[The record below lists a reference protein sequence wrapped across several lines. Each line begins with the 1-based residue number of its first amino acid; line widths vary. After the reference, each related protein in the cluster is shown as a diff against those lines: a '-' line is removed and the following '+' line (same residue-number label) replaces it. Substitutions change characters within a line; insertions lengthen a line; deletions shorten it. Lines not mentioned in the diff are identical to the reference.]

1 MVEFSLILEMA
12 LVACAICGLYE
23 LRGRFGL
30 TPLYIFLAS
39 TQYLQALLGGAVFL
53 RIAGGISVS
62 PGSVVLFAGNL
73 FALLLIYLREGVPA
87 TRTLVY
93 GLLLANVTLGV
104 FSFFTQMQLAMA
116 GDAATQVVPYAFFG
130 VSYRAFAIG
139 VLVMLLDGLLMI
151 VLYELLFFQLTWAP
165 LLLRLLV
172 ALLGVLYFDSVMFG
186 VLSYWGRPD
195 FSALLTGNMAGKSIA
210 GVTYAILLWLY
221 LDRSAKS
228 GPRPELERP
237 RELRD
242 VFSIITYR
250 ERYERMA
257 QALAA
262 SEERLRQAQLMEAVG
277 RLASGIAHDF
287 GNILTAVESYAGV
300 LQERLAADHPGRDE
314 VKGIREGSARGKGL
328 IRQLLAVGRRQPL
341 TPQTLEIAAVIHG
354 MEGMLRTVLGA
365 KFRLDTRIGDAIP
378 KVAADPGQMEQVL
391 LNLVINA
398 RDAMPGG
405 GTIRVTLETRELR
418 GQERVEA
425 GVVQAGRHVALLVE
439 AAGAGISA
447 DTLEHVFEPFYTTK
461 GSIGNGLGLS
471 IVYGIVTQSG
481 GAIQVESAPGAGSR
495 FTILLPE
502 APTGFRTP
510 TSPTVP
516 KGSLG
521 R

>member
-1 MVEFSLILEMA
+1 MIELTLIAEMV
-12 LVACAICGLYE
+12 LVAIFICGLYE

-30 TPLYIFLAS
+30 TPLYIFLAA

-53 RIAGGISVS
+53 HILGGIAVS

-93 GLLLANVTLGV
+93 GLILANFTLGI
-104 FSFFTQMQLAMA
+104 FSYITQWQVALAGPA
-116 GDAATQVVPYAFFG
+116 VTQIVPFEFFG
-130 VSYRAFAIG
+130 VSYRAFG
-139 VLVMLLDGLLMI
+139 VGVFVMLLDGLLMI

-165 LLLRLLV
+165 LFIRLLV
-172 ALLGVLYFDSVMFG
+172 ALLGVLYFDSVIFG

-210 GVTYAILLWLY
+210 GVTYAILLWGY
-221 LDRSAKS
+221 LEWSARS

-287 GNILTAVESYAGV
+287 GNVLTAVESYAGV
-300 LQERLAADHPGRDE
+300 LLERLGKDHPGREE
-314 VKGIREGSARGKGL
+314 VQGIREGSARGKAL

-341 TPQTLEIAAVIHG
+341 APQTLPISDVVQG

-365 KFRLDTRIGDAIP
+365 KFRLETRIGDGVP
-378 KVAADPGQMEQVL
+378 LVAADPGQLEQVL

-405 GTIRVTLETRELR
+405 GTIRVTLEARELR

-425 GVVQAGRHVALLVE
+425 GSVRAGVHAALMVE
-439 AAGAGISA
+439 DRGAGISQE
-447 DTLEHVFEPFYTTK
+447 TLEHVFEPFYTTK

-481 GAIQVESAPGAGSR
+481 GAIQVESAPGSGSR
-495 FTILLPE
+495 FTILLPKV
-502 APTGFRTP
+502 ASDFRTP
-510 TSPTVP
+510 APLTVP
-516 KGSLG
+516 KAPMGG
-521 R
+521 

>member
-1 MVEFSLILEMA
+1 MVELTLILEMA
-12 LVACAICGLYE
+12 FVAFCICGLYE
-23 LRGRFGL
+23 LRGRFGIA
-30 TPLYIFLAS
+30 PLYIFLAS
-39 TQYLQALLGGAVFL
+39 TQYLQALLGGAIFL
-53 RIAGGISVS
+53 HIAGGIAVS

-93 GLLLANVTLGV
+93 GLILANVTLGL
-104 FSFFTQMQLAMA
+104 FSFITQLQIGFA
-116 GDAATQVVPYAFFG
+116 GPAVTQVIPFEFFG
-130 VSYRAFAIG
+130 VGYRAFG
-139 VLVMLLDGLLMI
+139 VGVFVFLLDGLLMI

-165 LLLRLLV
+165 LFVRLLV
-172 ALLGVLYFDSVMFG
+172 ALLGVLYFDSVLFG

-195 FSALLTGNMAGKSIA
+195 FSELLTGNMAGKTIA

-221 LDRSAKS
+221 LDRSARS

-300 LQERLAADHPGRDE
+300 LQERFPAGDPALED

-328 IRQLLAVGRRQPL
+328 IRQLLAVGRRQRL
-341 TPQTLEIAAVIHG
+341 TPQTLGLATVIQG
-354 MEGMLRTVLGA
+354 MEGMLRTVLGV
-365 KFRLDTRIGDAIP
+365 KFRLDTRIGDGVP
-378 KVAADPGQMEQVL
+378 LVAADPGQMEQVL

-398 RDAMPGG
+398 RDSMPGG
-405 GTIRVTLETRELR
+405 GTIRITLEAMELR
-418 GQERVEA
+418 GLERVEA
-425 GVVQAGRHVALLVE
+425 GQVHAGRHAALMVE
-439 AAGAGISA
+439 DAGAGIGQ

-481 GAIQVESAPGAGSR
+481 GAIQVKSAPGAGSR

-502 APTGFRTP
+502 AHPTFRTP
-510 TSPTVP
+510 SPLPVP
-516 KGSLG
+516 KVPAGG
-521 R
+521 

>member
-1 MVEFSLILEMA
+1 
-12 LVACAICGLYE
+12 
-23 LRGRFGL
+23 
-30 TPLYIFLAS
+30 
-39 TQYLQALLGGAVFL
+39 
-53 RIAGGISVS
+53 
-62 PGSVVLFAGNL
+62 
-73 FALLLIYLREGVPA
+73 
-87 TRTLVY
+87 
-93 GLLLANVTLGV
+93 
-104 FSFFTQMQLAMA
+104 
-116 GDAATQVVPYAFFG
+116 
-130 VSYRAFAIG
+130 
-139 VLVMLLDGLLMI
+139 
-151 VLYELLFFQLTWAP
+151 
-165 LLLRLLV
+165 V
-172 ALLGVLYFDSVMFG
+172 ALLGVLYFDSVIFG

-210 GVTYAILLWLY
+210 GVTYAMMLWIY
-221 LDRSAKS
+221 LEWSARS

-257 QALAA
+257 RALAA

-287 GNILTAVESYAGV
+287 GNILTAVESYAGI
-300 LQERLAADHPGRDE
+300 LQERLGKDQPGSEE

-341 TPQTLEIAAVIHG
+341 APQTLPIGDVVRG

-365 KFRLDTRIGDAIP
+365 KFRLDTRIGDGVP
-378 KVAADPGQMEQVL
+378 LVAADPGQLEQVL

-405 GTIRVTLETRELR
+405 GTIRVTLEPRELR

-425 GVVQAGRHVALLVE
+425 GVVRAGIHAALVVE
-439 AAGAGISA
+439 DAGAGISQE
-447 DTLEHVFEPFYTTK
+447 TLEHVFEPFYTTK

-481 GAIQVESAPGAGSR
+481 GAIKVESTPGAGSR
-495 FTILLPE
+495 FIILLPRV
-502 APTGFRTP
+502 TDDFRTP
-510 TSPTVP
+510 TPPFTVP
-516 KGSLG
+516 KAPMGG
-521 R
+521 